1 MKSRIYKLLFLV
13 LIFLDGGGYYSQVLK
28 GVVLNSDTKI
38 GVPDAYIYSF
48 DLEIGNS
55 TNEKGNFEILQFP
68 KYKSKILIS
77 AYGYEDQSMFI
88 SSDSIITILME
99 PKHAMLDEFVVAT
112 PTGKLQGENITYV
125 TTVKLNEPASINNNT
140 IGEVLTNVPGVYVA
154 SVGRGISKPVIRGL
168 SGNRVVTY
176 LDGLRIENQQWG
188 GDHGVG
194 VTALGIDRLE
204 IIKGPSSSLYGS
216 DAIGGVLY
224 YVEAQYAKKIAKHLG
239 TDHTELYVSSKE
251 AMDVIPKL
259 PIIYDEPFSDSS
271 QIPTFLVSQLAK
283 KHVTVALSGDG
294 GDELFCGYNRY
305 IISEKFWNIF
315 NLIPQTFR
323 KILASGLQSI
333 SSQNWTKIS
342 KLLPRLNKYSNFG
355 DKIHKGANALKAH
368 TSHELYYL
376 LCSHWQ
382 NPTETVINSK
392 EPSTFL
398 TKFKPELKGL
408 NRQQQMMVLDFI
420 TYLPDDILVKV
431 DRAAMA
437 SSLEIRIPFLDHKLI
452 EYVWKISHS
461 HKFKKGQ
468 GKWILKKILSKYVPN
483 NLTERPKMGFGIP
496 VDSWLCGPLKDW
508 AENLLDQTRLQQ
520 EGYFET
526 KLIREKWKEHLSGK
540 RNWQYDLW
548 SILMFQAWL
557 DQNN

>member
-1 MKSRIYKLLFLV
+1 MLFLV
-13 LIFLDGGGYYSQVLK
+13 LIFLEGVSYYSQVLT

-204 IIKGPSSSLYGS
+204 IIKGTIIIVIWFRCYWRSALLRRSS
-216 DAIGGVLY
+216 VC
-224 YVEAQYAKKIAKHLG
+224 KK
-239 TDHTELYVSSKE
+239 
-251 AMDVIPKL
+251 
-259 PIIYDEPFSDSS
+259 
-271 QIPTFLVSQLAK
+271 
-283 KHVTVALSGDG
+283 
-294 GDELFCGYNRY
+294 
-305 IISEKFWNIF
+305 
-315 NLIPQTFR
+315 
-323 KILASGLQSI
+323 
-333 SSQNWTKIS
+333 
-342 KLLPRLNKYSNFG
+342 KY
-355 DKIHKGANALKAH
+355 
-368 TSHELYYL
+368 
-376 LCSHWQ
+376 
-382 NPTETVINSK
+382 
-392 EPSTFL
+392 
-398 TKFKPELKGL
+398 
-408 NRQQQMMVLDFI
+408 
-420 TYLPDDILVKV
+420 
-431 DRAAMA
+431 
-437 SSLEIRIPFLDHKLI
+437 LEIF
-452 EYVWKISHS
+452 Y
-461 HKFKKGQ
+461 
-468 GKWILKKILSKYVPN
+468 
-483 NLTERPKMGFGIP
+483 
-496 VDSWLCGPLKDW
+496 
-508 AENLLDQTRLQQ
+508 
-520 EGYFET
+520 
-526 KLIREKWKEHLSGK
+526 
-540 RNWQYDLW
+540 
-548 SILMFQAWL
+548 
-557 DQNN
+557 